1 MEVMSGKAWEKSA
14 VSAAVRPSFNTQRI
28 VYFVIGAIILAAV
41 AYLLV
46 SGTLLGARYFITV
59 DDLMNSAERYTGQSV
74 RVAGAVL
81 GDTIFYD
88 PEQLL
93 IEFTVVQVQEP
104 YNDLAEAL
112 HLAVNNPNATRLN
125 VRVENQVKPELLVH
139 EAQAIMTG
147 VLGEDGIFHVSD
159 LNLKCPTRFVE
170 NQPDQSIANPEV

>member
-1 MEVMSGKAWEKSA
+1 MSKTTWEKSA
-14 VSAAVRPSFNTQRI
+14 ASVAVRPSFNTQRI
-28 VYFVIGAIILAAV
+28 LYFVVGALILGAV
-41 AYLLV
+41 GYLLV

-59 DDLMNSAERYTGQSV
+59 DDLMTGADRYTGQSV

-81 GDTIFYD
+81 GDSIVYD

-104 YNDLAEAL
+104 YTDLAEAL
-112 HLAVNNPNATRLN
+112 HLAVNDPNATRLN
-125 VRVENQVKPELLVH
+125 VRVEGQVKPELLVH

-147 VLGEDGIFHVSD
+147 VLDENGVFQATV